1 MEKATYDISG
11 WPVLLVTMSASPMNA
26 GEFDRFLEKIG
37 SYFERGR
44 LGLVV
49 DVRSHGGLTA
59 SQRRTIANWL
69 DEVAERHPGRL
80 ACLGVVLSSAA
91 QRGIFKAIS
100 WLIKAPFERAAFS
113 ELEPAKKWA
122 YASARVSVGQRVAA
136 P

>member
-1 MEKATYDISG
+1 VEKATYDISG
-11 WPVLLVTMSASPMNA
+11 WPVLLVTISASPMNA
-26 GEFDRFLEKIG
+26 VEFDRSLDKIAT
-37 SYFERGR
+37 YFERGR

-49 DVRSHGGLTA
+49 DARSSGGLTA
-59 SQRRTIANWL
+59 SQRRIIANWL
-69 DEVAERHPGRL
+69 DDMAARHPGRL
-80 ACLGVVLSSAA
+80 ACLGVVLTSAA

-122 YASARVSVGQRVAA
+122 FASARVSVGQRVAA